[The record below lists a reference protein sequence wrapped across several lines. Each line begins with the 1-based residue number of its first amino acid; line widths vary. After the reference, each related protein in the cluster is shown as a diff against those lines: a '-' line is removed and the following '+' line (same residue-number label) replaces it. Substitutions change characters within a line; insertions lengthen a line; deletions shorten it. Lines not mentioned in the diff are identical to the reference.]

1 MTTQDE
7 VDFQINKIK
16 AIDIEDDPFARQ
28 KLLKD
33 WDQDKVKN
41 AKVLVV
47 GAGAL
52 GNEVLKNL
60 ALLGVGNIL
69 IIDFD
74 TVSKSNLSRT
84 ILFKTKDKDKE
95 KAAIAAERTAS
106 LCVEKSARIGYISG
120 NIVNEVGDGLY
131 ANFDVIIG
139 CTDNLEARLAI
150 SRGCWLSGTPWVD
163 VSISGYN
170 GNVVIYKP
178 FDTFCFMC
186 TMSDD
191 DYKDVRKRYSCDHR
205 KLRSYADR
213 KIPTIQTLSSII
225 AGIQV
230 QEALRLIHQDY
241 SMAGKRIR
249 FNGSLNILDTSI
261 SVPVHGHELPEKNHE
276 NHHGTYVGQKIEKMD
291 LSAANTKL
299 FEFLSKTGL
308 VGKNF
313 ELKLPMRRHQ
323 DFVLYSECNNCGHK
337 VDILQ
342 PIFKI
347 FADQHNQCSVCGIQQ
362 PNNPESEDSLTM
374 KFKSIASFPSSILDD
389 KLLNLTLLELGY
401 SPLDILPVKTGN
413 EIRYYELS
421 ADAINIFPHKKGNKT
436 WQKK

>member
-7 VDFQINKIK
+7 VDFKINNIK
-16 AIDIEDDPFARQ
+16 AVGFEDDPFARQ

-60 ALLGVGNIL
+60 ALIGVGNIF

-84 ILFKTKDKDKE
+84 ILFKTTDKDKD
-95 KAAIAAERTAS
+95 KAAIAAERTAR
-106 LCVEKSARIGYISG
+106 LCVEKSAQIGYISG

-131 ANFDVIIG
+131 SNFDVIIG

-163 VSISGYN
+163 GSISGYN
-170 GNVVIYKP
+170 GNVVVYKP

-186 TMSDD
+186 TLSDY
-191 DYKDVRKRYSCDHR
+191 DYKDIRKRYSCDHR
-205 KLRSYADR
+205 KLRSIVDR

-230 QEALRLIHQDY
+230 QETLRLIHKDY
-241 SMAGKRIR
+241 SMAGRRIR

-261 SVPVHGHELPEKNHE
+261 SVPVKGHEVPEKNHE
-276 NHHGTYVGQKIEKMD
+276 NHHGTYVGQKIGKLD
-291 LSAANTKL
+291 LSATKTKL
-299 FEFLSKTGL
+299 IEFLNKTGL
-308 VGKNF
+308 AGKNF
-313 ELKLPMRRHQ
+313 EVKLPMRPHQ
-323 DFVLYSECNNCGHK
+323 DFVLYSECTNCGHK

-342 PIFKI
+342 PIFKV
-347 FADQHNQCSVCGIQQ
+347 FADQHNQCAECGIQQ
-362 PNNPESEDSLTM
+362 PNNPISEDSLKI
-374 KFKSIASFPSSILDD
+374 KFKSILSFPSNILDD

-401 SPLDILPVKTGN
+401 SPLDILPVKVDN
-413 EIRYYELS
+413 EMHYYELS
-421 ADAINIFPHKKGNKT
+421 ADALNIFTHKKRR
-436 WQKK
+436 